1 MHGREKID
9 IQSKGDN
16 LSASFNA
23 LDIKRVLQN
32 LVINAGYVTEDDGTI
47 VISAEPVNGNMQ
59 VRVTDTGCGIPEE
72 IQPYL
77 FKEVMTTKKDG
88 SGLELLPCK
97 NIIED
102 NHQGKF
108 WFESKTGEGT
118 SFFFSFPI

>member
-1 MHGREKID
+1 M
-9 IQSKGDN
+9 
-16 LSASFNA
+16 
-23 LDIKRVLQN
+23 
-32 LVINAGYVTEDDGTI
+32 
-47 VISAEPVNGNMQ
+47 
-59 VRVTDTGCGIPEE
+59 PEE

-88 SGLELLPCK
+88 NGLGLLSCK